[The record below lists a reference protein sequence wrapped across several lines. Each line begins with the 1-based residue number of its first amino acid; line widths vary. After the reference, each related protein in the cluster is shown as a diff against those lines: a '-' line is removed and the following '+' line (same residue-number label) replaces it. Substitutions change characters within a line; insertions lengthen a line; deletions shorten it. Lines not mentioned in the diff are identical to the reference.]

1 MLELKLSAAANQEF
15 SATLDERFY
24 NFRFVYAGGCMAV
37 TISRDSVLLVENLR
51 VVAGTPLLPY
61 AYQEAGNFVLV
72 TQDGD
77 LPDYT
82 QFGVTQALLYV
93 TPDEIAALRG

>member
-1 MLELKLSAAANQEF
+1 MLEIPLAATANQEF
-15 SATLDERFY
+15 STTLDERFY
-24 NFRFVYAGGCMAV
+24 DFRIVYAGGCMAV

-51 VVAGTPLLPY
+51 IVAGTPLLPY
-61 AYQEAGNFVLV
+61 AYQEAGNFVLT

-77 LPDYT
+77 LPDFA

-93 TPDEIAALRG
+93 TADEIAALRG